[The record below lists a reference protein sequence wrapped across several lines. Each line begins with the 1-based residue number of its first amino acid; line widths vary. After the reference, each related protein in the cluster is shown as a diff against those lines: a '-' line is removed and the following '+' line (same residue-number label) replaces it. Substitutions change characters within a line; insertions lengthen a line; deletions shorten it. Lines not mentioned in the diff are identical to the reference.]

1 MADHTGEALARRLID
16 LPDGS
21 RVVAL
26 DSATFV
32 DGFYQPKP
40 ARPGN
45 DVIVNASYSGV
56 FCAKLVMAHHP
67 RAAIGLDCAIGKDGA
82 GVSGL
87 WYYEALGI
95 PAAAADVMT
104 AEMGNGLDLHDHGV
118 VSRVNNLAE
127 DAGLKPGM
135 PVAEAARLIGRPVP
149 RQQGLRTNRVVIKSN
164 AQGRSIVCTDS
175 IPYALPEDI
184 GRNVLCVGGHT
195 GVSIIGYLK
204 HFRPWG
210 FLMSD
215 GGMGK
220 NNSGVAA
227 MPVLQ
232 AEGLAGASVS
242 AMTARMGDGRST
254 YFDGIVSACNW
265 LAEAKGVHVGQTAI
279 EAADRLLG
287 E

>member
-1 MADHTGEALARRLID
+1 MAEHSGEALARRLI
-16 LPDGS
+16 PMADGS
-21 RVVAL
+21 RIVAL

-32 DGFYQPKP
+32 ESFYEGR
-40 ARPGN
+40 RPVRA

-56 FCAKLVMAHHP
+56 FCAKLVMAYHP

-82 GVSGL
+82 GISGL

-104 AEMGNGLDLHDHGV
+104 AEMGNGLDLHDHGII
-118 VSRVNNLAE
+118 SRVNSLAE
-127 DAGLKPGM
+127 DAGVRPGM
-135 PVAEAARLIGRPVP
+135 EVSAAAMLIGRPVAP
-149 RQQGLRTNRVVIKSN
+149 VEGVRTNRVVIKTN
-164 AQGRSIVCTDS
+164 AAGRSIVCTDS

-210 FLMSD
+210 YLMSD

-220 NNSGVAA
+220 NKSGVAA
-227 MPVLQ
+227 TDTLN
-232 AEGLAGASVS
+232 AEGLPGASVS
-242 AMTARMGDGRST
+242 AMSARMGDGRST
-254 YFDGIVSACNW
+254 YFDGVISACNA
-265 LAEAKGVHVGQTAI
+265 LAQAKGVRVGQTAI
-279 EAADRLLG
+279 EAADHLLKD
-287 E
+287 

>member
-1 MADHTGEALARRLID
+1 MADHKGEALARRLIPLD
-16 LPDGS
+16 DGT
-21 RVVAL
+21 RIVAL

-32 DGFYQPKP
+32 EGFYDGKP
-40 ARPGN
+40 STGR
-45 DVIVNASYSGV
+45 DIIVNASYSGV
-56 FCAKLVMAHHP
+56 FCAKLVMAHRP

-82 GVSGL
+82 GISGL
-87 WYYEALGI
+87 WYYEALNI
-95 PAAAADVMT
+95 PAAAAGVMT
-104 AEMGNGLDLHDHGV
+104 AEMGNGLDLHDNGV
-118 VSRVNNLAE
+118 ISRVNSPAE
-127 DAGLKPGM
+127 DAGVKPGM
-135 PVAEAARLIGRPVP
+135 RVPEAAKIIGRPVKP
-149 RQQGLRTNRVVIKSN
+149 VTGVRTNRVVIKTS
-164 AQGRSIVCTDS
+164 ATGRSIVCTDS

-220 NNSGVAA
+220 NRSGVAA
-227 MPVLQ
+227 MEPLS
-232 AEGLAGASVS
+232 AAGLPGASVS

-254 YFDGIVSACNW
+254 YFDGVVSACNT
-265 LAEAKGVHVGQTAI
+265 LAKIKGVRVGQTAI
-279 EAADRLLG
+279 AAAECLLQ

>member
-1 MADHTGEALARRLID
+1 MAEVTGEALARRIVPLAGD
-16 LPDGS
+16 R

-32 DGFYQPKP
+32 DSFYRGLP
-40 ARPGN
+40 AVPGR

-56 FCAKLVMAHHP
+56 FCAKLVMAHAP

-82 GVSGL
+82 GISGL

-104 AEMGNGLDLHDHGV
+104 AEMGNGLDLYDNGI
-118 VSRVNNLAE
+118 VSRVNSLAE
-127 DAGLKPGM
+127 DAGVKPGM
-135 PVAEAARLIGRPVP
+135 AVAEAAALIGRPVAP
-149 RQQGLRTNRVVIKSN
+149 VHGVRTNRVVIKTN
-164 AQGRSIVCTDS
+164 ASGRSIVCTDS

-210 FLMSD
+210 YLMSD

-220 NNSGVAA
+220 NASGIAA
-227 MPVLQ
+227 TETLN
-232 AEGLAGASVS
+232 AAGLPGASVS
-242 AMTARMGDGRST
+242 ALTARMGDGRST
-254 YFDGIVSACNW
+254 YFDGVVSACNA
-265 LAEAKGVHVGQTAI
+265 LARAKGVKVGQTAI
-279 EAADRLLG
+279 EAADHLLG
-287 E
+287 D